1 MTDAILMCKIPFLK
15 MGYMLDV
22 VPLSKNGVAG
32 YNAYS
37 CFVEGARLRGG
48 GGGRGGSGL
57 ERGFIKKLQPPDG
70 RLIRKESLL

>member
-1 MTDAILMCKIPFLK
+1 MTDAILISKIPFLK
-15 MGYMLDV
+15 IGYKLDV

-48 GGGRGGSGL
+48 GGVRKRLREG
-57 ERGFIKKLQPPDG
+57 IHKKASTS
-70 RLIRKESLL
+70 RREAY